1 MAQQELIRC
10 IHTDKKTGKQTVK
23 WLAPSV
29 VARAGFMKN
38 YGYRVEHIAKEKTD
52 AIAVGEVKEV
62 QEKEQA
68 VSEAVEFAQSFEGTP
83 EPISFTE
90 DEISSLPAEPLAE
103 KPKKKYAAR
112 APKKVTNK

>member
-38 YGYRVEHIAKEKTD
+38 YGYRVEHIAKEKTE

-83 EPISFTE
+83 EPVKLE
-90 DEISSLPAEPLAE
+90 EEPE
-103 KPKKKYAAR
+103 KVSEEPKTKRKYATGK
-112 APKKVTNK
+112 PTKVTNK

>member
-38 YGYRVEHIAKEKTD
+38 YGYRVEHIAKEKTE
-52 AIAVGEVKEV
+52 AIAVGEIKEV
-62 QEKEQA
+62 QENEQV
-68 VSEAVEFAQSFEGTP
+68 VSEAVEFSQSFEQTP
-83 EPISFTE
+83 EPIA
-90 DEISSLPAEPLAE
+90 PEPVQEE
-103 KPKKKYAAR
+103 KPKRKYATGK
-112 APKKVTNK
+112 PTKVTNK